1 MALCTMRHVLRSC
14 GMSVV
19 RASMSSRLNAP
30 CRSSRS
36 WTTTAVAARLAP
48 LPRRQ
53 ARPSCLRALQAG
65 AGLAE
70 AEQQA
75 DSVAGAA
82 EDVQHLAA
90 AGVLEA
96 ALTWPAR
103 THGCGALSEAQVD
116 DGSSVTVCGWV
127 DRYRN
132 LGGLIFLDIRDHTGI
147 IQVIVDPQQQP
158 EVAAKA
164 ERLRAEYV
172 VAITGC
178 LRMRKDPNP
187 RMKTGS
193 LEISPSD
200 IKVLNAVTRKLP
212 FFVSQTEASTEAPRE
227 ELRLKHRVLD
237 LRRPKMAD
245 NLRLR
250 HAIVRCIRRFLEDQH
265 GFIEVETPVLTR
277 STPEGARDYL
287 VPSRLQAGDWY
298 ALPQSPQL
306 FKQMLMIARCFRDE
320 DLRADRQPEFT
331 QLDME
336 MSWMD
341 QEAIMG
347 LMEQMIAAVFQ
358 QVSGVA
364 VQAPF
369 RRLSYADAM
378 EKYGSDK
385 PDLRFGLE
393 MADVTEA
400 VRDCGFR
407 VFAGAVASGGIV
419 KGMRVPDGKA
429 ISNAR
434 VKPKGDV
441 SNEAIAGGAAGL
453 VYVRVVEG
461 GGIEA
466 AKPVMEGL
474 TSDQQ
479 AALVAGLGGQPG
491 DLLLLAAGP
500 PATVNKAL
508 DRVRLYLGNSL
519 GLIKE
524 GQHCL
529 LWVVDF
535 PMFERNEEEGRFEA
549 LHHPFTAPNPED
561 LQARAASARLGCH
574 PFCAAGSST
583 LLGQGLA
590 TGDLSSARALAYDMV
605 YNGVEIGGGSLRIY
619 RRDIQQQVFA
629 TIGLSDEEARAK
641 FGYLLDSF
649 EIGAPPHG
657 GIAFGLDRLAML
669 LAGAPS
675 IRDVIAFPKTTAA
688 QCALT
693 GAPASVASDQLQ
705 ALHVASL
712 PAKAKG
718 SSGADTTQ

>member
-36 WTTTAVAARLAP
+36 WTSTAVAARLAP

-53 ARPSCLRALQAG
+53 ARHSCLRALQAG

-103 THGCGALSEAQVD
+103 THGCGAISEAQVD
-116 DGSSVTVCGWV
+116 DGGSVTVCGWV

-158 EVAAKA
+158 EIAAKA

-178 LRMRKDPNP
+178 LRLRKDPNP

-306 FKQMLMIARCFRDE
+306 FKQMLMVAGFDRYYQIARCFRDE

-407 VFAGAVASGGIV
+407 VFAGAAASGGIV

-434 VKPKGDV
+434 VKPKGDI

-561 LQARAASARLGCH
+561 LQ
-574 PFCAAGSST
+574 
-583 LLGQGLA
+583 

-718 SSGADTTQ
+718 GSSADATQ